1 MCAYSRICLS
11 VSYKNCMYSYPK
23 VQKLQGVQIE
33 QLAKC
38 QATHVGLS
46 WPFWKP
52 CAHTTEAA
60 FRQSLRQMVVVPQEG
75 VVTCNFV

>member
-1 MCAYSRICLS
+1 
-11 VSYKNCMYSYPK
+11 MYSYPK

-46 WPFWKP
+46 WPFWEP

-75 VVTCNFV
+75 VVTCNFGVKYTNESPLRN